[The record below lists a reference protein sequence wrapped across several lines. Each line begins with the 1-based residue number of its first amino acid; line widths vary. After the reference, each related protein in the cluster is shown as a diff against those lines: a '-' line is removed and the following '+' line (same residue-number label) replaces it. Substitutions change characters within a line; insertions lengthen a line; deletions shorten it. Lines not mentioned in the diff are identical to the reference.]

1 MIWWD
6 LLKLKDF
13 IIYEIVWWIDKLYIN
28 IFYFFNLLFL
38 NILVNIKIY
47 RILFYIY
54 IIWFFFEYEYFDF
67 YLLLLV
73 YCVKF
78 GFVWC
83 LWFVYL
89 LIIGE
94 NYDFYWWFGGDFFFK
109 IFYLGMRVFIG
120 GFMLIMYIVDVIFIY
135 CKIEMLIGILW
146 YNYVRN

>member
-38 NILVNIKIY
+38 NILIDIKIY

-67 YLLLLV
+67 YLLLL
-73 YCVKF
+73 
-78 GFVWC
+78 
-83 LWFVYL
+83 
-89 LIIGE
+89 
-94 NYDFYWWFGGDFFFK
+94 
-109 IFYLGMRVFIG
+109 
-120 GFMLIMYIVDVIFIY
+120 
-135 CKIEMLIGILW
+135 
-146 YNYVRN
+146 YVVC

>member
-28 IFYFFNLLFL
+28 IFNFFNLLFL

-67 YLLLLV
+67 YLLLL
-73 YCVKF
+73 
-78 GFVWC
+78 
-83 LWFVYL
+83 
-89 LIIGE
+89 
-94 NYDFYWWFGGDFFFK
+94 
-109 IFYLGMRVFIG
+109 
-120 GFMLIMYIVDVIFIY
+120 
-135 CKIEMLIGILW
+135 
-146 YNYVRN
+146 YVVC

>member
-13 IIYEIVWWIDKLYIN
+13 IIYEIVWWIDKLCIN

-67 YLLLLV
+67 YLLLL
-73 YCVKF
+73 
-78 GFVWC
+78 
-83 LWFVYL
+83 
-89 LIIGE
+89 
-94 NYDFYWWFGGDFFFK
+94 
-109 IFYLGMRVFIG
+109 
-120 GFMLIMYIVDVIFIY
+120 
-135 CKIEMLIGILW
+135 
-146 YNYVRN
+146 YVVC